1 MTLSIARAT
10 KDADPARSGKGALK
24 TFKLDQF
31 LKYQGWVE
39 SGGEAKVLIRAGEVS
54 VNGIVETRR
63 GKRLEAGDVIQLGE
77 RSCVVGG
84 A

>member
-1 MTLSIARAT
+1 M
-10 KDADPARSGKGALK
+10 K

-54 VNGIVETRR
+54 VNGTVETRR
-63 GKRLEAGDVIQLGE
+63 GKRLEAGDVIQWGE

>member
-1 MTLSIARAT
+1 MTASIARPT
-10 KDADPARSGKGALK
+10 TDVDVGWRSPSALK

-54 VNGIVETRR
+54 VNGTVETRR

>member
-1 MTLSIARAT
+1 MTASIARPT
-10 KDADPARSGKGALK
+10 TDVDAGWRSPSALK

-63 GKRLEAGDVIQLGE
+63 GKRLAAGDVIQLGE
-77 RSCVVGG
+77 RSCVVGE

>member
-1 MTLSIARAT
+1 M
-10 KDADPARSGKGALK
+10 K

-39 SGGEAKVLIRAGEVS
+39 SGGEAKLRIRSGEVR
-54 VNGIVETRR
+54 VNGVVETRR
-63 GKRLEAGDVIQLGE
+63 GKRLAAGDVIQLGE
-77 RSCVVGG
+77 RSCVVGE